1 MLAPQSAIEEWKS
14 YWFLPIAG
22 ALGYAT
28 SVIFVYALGPFIEP
42 IEQEFGWSRQ
52 QISFGITI
60 ASFTNALLC
69 VPIGML
75 VDKIGPRKVGL
86 AGILFMGAAF
96 ALLGTATGSWSNW
109 VMLWFVV
116 AFAVLWIQAT
126 VWTSAVTSR
135 FHHSRGF
142 ALAITLSG
150 ASLSATIFPLIA
162 TWIITHYDWRTG
174 FMAMGIGWAAI
185 VFPCLFFFFRSAK
198 DKPKGNTQT
207 DAVNPASLT
216 GLSIK
221 EGLRSGALYK
231 LLLAGGFFAFTAIG
245 IIVHYVPILT
255 SYGTPRVEAA
265 GIASLIGIFSIIG
278 RLGTGFLL
286 DRFPGF
292 IVGGCAFL
300 IPIAACALML
310 IDGSNTL
317 YQMLAAAI
325 FGLTLGS
332 EVDVIAYLA
341 AKYFGLRNFG
351 ALYGALVGAL
361 TMGTAFG
368 PLAAGAVFDNYGSY
382 EVFLMLT
389 AVLMG
394 ISAVALFTLGT
405 TPSAEE
411 HAQQKT
417 IATSERGVAGES
429 I

>member
-1 MLAPQSAIEEWKS
+1 MPCCAFLSVCWWIESALVEWA
-14 YWFLPIAG
+14 WP
-22 ALGYAT
+22 
-28 SVIFVYALGPFIEP
+28 
-42 IEQEFGWSRQ
+42 
-52 QISFGITI
+52 GI
-60 ASFTNALLC
+60 
-69 VPIGML
+69 V
-75 VDKIGPRKVGL
+75 
-86 AGILFMGAAF
+86 FMGAAF
-96 ALLGTATGSWSNW
+96 ALLGTATGSWANW
-109 VMLWFVV
+109 VMLWFGV

-126 VWTSAVTSR
+126 VWTTAVTSR
-135 FHHSRGF
+135 FHHSRGL

-162 TWIITHYDWRTG
+162 TWIITNYDWRTG
-174 FMAMGIGWAAI
+174 FVAMGIGWSAL

-198 DKPKGNTQT
+198 DQKATE
-207 DAVNPASLT
+207 DVNPASLV
-216 GLSIK
+216 GLTIK
-221 EGLRSGALYK
+221 EGMRSSALYK

-245 IIVHYVPILT
+245 IVVHFVPILT
-255 SYGTPRVEAA
+255 SYGTTRVEAA
-265 GIASLIGIFSIIG
+265 SIASLIGIFSIIG

-286 DRFPGF
+286 DKFPGF

-310 IDGSNTL
+310 MDGSNTL

-341 AKYFGLRNFG
+341 AKYFGLKNFG

-368 PLAAGAVFDNYGSY
+368 PLAAGAVFDTYGSY
-382 EVFLMLT
+382 EIFFMIT

-405 TPSAEE
+405 TATAQE
-411 HAQQKT
+411 HEKT
-417 IATSERGVAGES
+417 LIHSS
-429 I
+429 